1 MTISLL
7 LCYTKIYKDSIGG
20 KFMRIMAENDSAME
34 QDIIVANTLLND
46 IKTAYL
52 ELKKVVNF
60 KTKSAS
66 RVGEL
71 QQKKQDLNEKLASI
85 NNSLNVQRLYK
96 YELKDQ
102 LSRLPKLDI
111 KSRVKFIK
119 KFKSINDC
127 RRNLKEM
134 RARTESDLAECER
147 LIERR
152 KSIKVHENLSSY
164 TLTLV
169 ANLYSKLNEYRAF
182 RKDFF
187 DLHGLSLPSVNLD
200 DLVRRGEDNQV
211 KLNDFEI
218 PNIIFMPFIDE
229 ELQIILNFDPTGE
242 LEVYEI

>member
-1 MTISLL
+1 
-7 LCYTKIYKDSIGG
+7 
-20 KFMRIMAENDSAME
+20 MRIMAENDSAME

>member
-1 MTISLL
+1 
-7 LCYTKIYKDSIGG
+7 
-20 KFMRIMAENDSAME
+20 MRIMAENDSTME
-34 QDIIVANTLLND
+34 QDIIVANALLND
-46 IKTAYL
+46 IETAFL
-52 ELKKVVNF
+52 DLKKVVIF

-71 QQKKQDLNEKLASI
+71 QQKKQDLNEKLVSI

-102 LSRLPKLDI
+102 LSRLPKLDV

-119 KFKSINDC
+119 KFKSIKEC
-127 RRNLKEM
+127 RRDLKEM

-152 KSIKVHENLSSY
+152 KAIRVHENLSSY

-187 DLHGLSLPSVNLD
+187 DLHGLNLPSVNLD
-200 DLVRRGEDNQV
+200 DIVRRGEDNQV
-211 KLNDFEI
+211 KLNDFKI
-218 PNIIFMPFIDE
+218 PHIVFMPFIDE
-229 ELQIILNFDPTGE
+229 EHQTILNDDPTGE

>member
-1 MTISLL
+1 
-7 LCYTKIYKDSIGG
+7 
-20 KFMRIMAENDSAME
+20 MRIMAENDSAME
-34 QDIIVANTLLND
+34 QDIIVANALLND

-71 QQKKQDLNEKLASI
+71 QQKKQDLNEKLVSI